1 MAWGR
6 RTSPFVDATIWARAE
21 HAGYVVP
28 LVTTGPAV
36 AAALAQL
43 PESAAPIVDALLSM
57 DVTIVDEVGR
67 QSAPGVAALLRPR
80 HAAYAEQGVTAA
92 SVVLA
97 AKRRGLPVVTAN
109 PLPLT
114 ALGADVEI
122 DLIP

>member
-43 PESAAPIVDALLSM
+43 PEPAAPIVDALLSM
-57 DVTIVDEVGR
+57 DVTIVDEVGQ
-67 QSAPGVAALLRPR
+67 QSAPGVAALLRPE

-109 PLPLT
+109 PLPLV
-114 ALGADVEI
+114 ALWADVEI